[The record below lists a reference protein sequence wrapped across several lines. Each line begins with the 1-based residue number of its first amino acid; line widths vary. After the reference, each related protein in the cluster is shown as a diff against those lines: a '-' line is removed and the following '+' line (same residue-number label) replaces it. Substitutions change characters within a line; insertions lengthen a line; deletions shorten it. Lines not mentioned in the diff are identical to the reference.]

1 MPDTK
6 NVLLII
12 GGGIA
17 AYKVLEF
24 IRRAQDR
31 GYDITVVMTKAAEEF
46 VTPLS
51 VSTLAKG
58 KLYSNLFDR
67 QEEMDVGHIRLS
79 RMADLVV
86 VAPATADF
94 MAKLAHG
101 LADDLA
107 SATLLA
113 NDKPVLL
120 APGMNPKMWA
130 HPATRRNFAQLTDDG
145 IHFIGPMSGEMAEAN
160 EAGTGRMAEPLQI
173 LDAMDALLGQTTS
186 GKGPLS
192 GKHVLITAGPT
203 HEPIDPVRYIANRS
217 SGKQGFAI
225 ARAAQQAGATVTLVS
240 GPVRLEA
247 PRGVNFVQVETARD
261 MKQAVEDALPADI
274 AIMSAAVADWHVA
287 NAADKKQKKDGSGT
301 PPMLDLA
308 ENPDIL
314 RFVSLETDHRPKLV
328 VGFAAETNDL
338 IENATK
344 KLRRKGCDWLVAN
357 DVSQEGVMGGDANTV
372 HLLTKD
378 NVSSW
383 PKASKQI
390 IADRLIAE
398 IAAFAPLQN
407 I

>member
-1 MPDTK
+1 MPETK
-6 NVLLII
+6 NILLII

-31 GYDITVVMTKAAEEF
+31 DYDITVVMTKAAEEF
-46 VTPLS
+46 ITPLS

-94 MAKLAHG
+94 MAKMAHG

-120 APGMNPKMWA
+120 VPGMNPKMWA
-130 HPATRRNFAQLTDDG
+130 HPATQRNIAQLTDDG

-173 LDAMDALLGQTTS
+173 LDAVDAILEQNSSRSQALA
-186 GKGPLS
+186 

-225 ARAAQQAGATVTLVS
+225 ARAAQQAGAKVTLVS
-240 GPVRLEA
+240 GPVQLEA
-247 PRGVNFVQVETARD
+247 PKGVVLVQVETACQ
-261 MKQAVEDALPADI
+261 MKQAVEAALPADI
-274 AIMSAAVADWHVA
+274 AIMSAAVADWRVA
-287 NAADKKQKKDGSGT
+287 NAADKKQKKDGTGT
-301 PPMLDLA
+301 PPALDLT

-314 RFVSLETDHRPKLV
+314 RFVSQKTDQRPTLV

-338 IENATK
+338 IQNATK
-344 KLRRKGCDWLVAN
+344 KRLRKGCDWLVAN

-372 HLLTKD
+372 HLITKD
-378 NVSSW
+378 GVSSW
-383 PKASKQI
+383 PKASKQVV
-390 IADRLIAE
+390 ADRLIAE
-398 IAAFAPLQN
+398 IAAFDPFQQD
-407 I
+407 

>member
-1 MPDTK
+1 MPETK
-6 NVLLII
+6 NMLLII

-31 GYDITVVMTKAAEEF
+31 GYDITVVMTKAAEQF

-67 QEEMDVGHIRLS
+67 QEEMDVGHIQLS

-94 MAKLAHG
+94 MAKMAHG

-120 APGMNPKMWA
+120 APGMNPKMWS
-130 HPATRRNFAQLTDDG
+130 HPATQRNIVQLSEDG
-145 IHFIGPMSGEMAEAN
+145 IKFIGPMSGEMAEAN
-160 EAGTGRMAEPLQI
+160 EAGKGRMAEPLEI
-173 LDAMDALLGQTTS
+173 LGAADAVLERNKPDGL
-186 GKGPLS
+186 PLR
-192 GKHVLITAGPT
+192 GRHVLITAGPT

-225 ARAAQQAGATVTLVS
+225 ARAAAQAGATVTLIS
-240 GPVRLEA
+240 GPVNLEA
-247 PRGVNFVQVETARD
+247 PRGVNLVKVQTARD
-261 MKQAVEDALPADI
+261 MKKAVEKALPADI
-274 AIMSAAVADWHVA
+274 AVMSAAVADWGVA
-287 NAADKKQKKDGSGT
+287 NATDKKQKKDGSGT
-301 PPMLDLA
+301 PPTLDLT

-314 RFVSLETDHRPKLV
+314 RFLSQETDKRPILV

-344 KLRRKGCDWLVAN
+344 KRLRKGCDWLVAN

-372 HLLTKD
+372 HLITND
-378 NVSSW
+378 GVSSW
-383 PKASKQI
+383 PKASKQTV
-390 IADRLIAE
+390 ADRLIAE
-398 IAAFAPLQN
+398 IAVFGPLQRG
-407 I
+407 

>member
-1 MPDTK
+1 MPETK
-6 NVLLII
+6 NILLII

-31 GYDITVVMTKAAEEF
+31 GYDITVVMTKAAEQF

-94 MAKLAHG
+94 MAKMAHG

-130 HPATRRNFAQLTDDG
+130 HPATQRNIAQLNEDG
-145 IHFIGPMSGEMAEAN
+145 VQFIGPMSGEMAEAN
-160 EAGTGRMAEPLQI
+160 EAGTGRMAEPLAI
-173 LDAMDALLGQTTS
+173 LDAADAILGYNDP
-186 GKGPLS
+186 KDRPLS
-192 GKHVLITAGPT
+192 GRHVLITAGPT

-225 ARAAQQAGATVTLVS
+225 ARAAAQAGAKVTLVS
-240 GPVRLEA
+240 GPVNLEA
-247 PRGVNFVQVETARD
+247 PRGVDLIRVESAID
-261 MKQAVEDALPADI
+261 MKEAVEKALPADI
-274 AIMSAAVADWHVA
+274 AVMSAAVADWRVA

-301 PPMLDLA
+301 PPTLDLT

-314 RFVSLETDHRPKLV
+314 RFVSQETDQRPILV
-328 VGFAAETNDL
+328 VGFAAETNNL

-344 KLRRKGCDWLVAN
+344 KRLRKGCDWLVAN

-372 HLLTKD
+372 HLITND
-378 NVSSW
+378 GVSSW
-383 PKASKQI
+383 PKASKQTV
-390 IADRLIAE
+390 ADRLVAE
-398 IAAFAPLQN
+398 IAAFGPLQRN
-407 I
+407 

>member
-1 MPDTK
+1 MPETK
-6 NVLLII
+6 NILLII

-31 GYDITVVMTKAAEEF
+31 GYGITVVMTKAAEQF

-79 RMADLVV
+79 RMADLVI

-94 MAKLAHG
+94 MAKMAHG
-101 LADDLA
+101 LAGDLA

-120 APGMNPKMWA
+120 APGMNPNMWA
-130 HPATRRNFAQLTDDG
+130 HPATQRNIKQLTEDG
-145 IHFIGPMSGEMAEAN
+145 THFIGPMSGEMAEAN
-160 EAGTGRMAEPLQI
+160 EAGIGRMAEPLEI
-173 LDAMDALLGQTTS
+173 LDAADALLRQQNPDDL
-186 GKGPLS
+186 PLS

-225 ARAAQQAGATVTLVS
+225 ARAAAKAGAKVTLVS

-247 PRGVNFVQVETARD
+247 PSGVNLVRVQTAVE
-261 MKQAVEDALPADI
+261 MKQAVETALPADI
-274 AIMSAAVADWHVA
+274 AIMSAAVADWRVA
-287 NAADKKQKKDGSGT
+287 NAAEKKQKKDGSGK
-301 PPMLDLA
+301 PPALDLT

-314 RFVSLETDHRPKLV
+314 RFVAQEAEQRPTLV
-328 VGFAAETNDL
+328 IGFAAETNDL

-344 KLRRKGCDWLVAN
+344 KRLRKGCDWLVAN

-372 HLLTKD
+372 HLITE
-378 NVSSW
+378 NGVSSW
-383 PKASKQI
+383 PKASKQTV
-390 IADRLIAE
+390 ADRLVAE
-398 IAAFAPLQN
+398 ISEFGSLKN
-407 I
+407 G

>member
-1 MPDTK
+1 MPETK
-6 NVLLII
+6 NILLII

-31 GYDITVVMTKAAEEF
+31 DYEITVVMTKAAEQF

-58 KLYSNLFDR
+58 QLYSNLFDR

-79 RMADLVV
+79 RNADLVV

-94 MAKLAHG
+94 MAKMAHG

-113 NDKPVLL
+113 NDKPILL
-120 APGMNPKMWA
+120 VPGMNPKMWNN
-130 HPATRRNFAQLTDDG
+130 PATQRNVAQLAEDG
-145 IHFIGPMSGEMAEAN
+145 VHFIGPMSGEMAEAN
-160 EAGTGRMAEPLQI
+160 EAGLGRMAEPLDI
-173 LDAMDALLGQTTS
+173 LDATEALLDSADATL
-186 GKGPLS
+186 KPLY
-192 GKHVLITAGPT
+192 GKHLLITAGPT

-225 ARAAQQAGATVTLVS
+225 ARSAVQAGARVTLIS
-240 GPVRLEA
+240 GPVALEA
-247 PRGVNFVQVETARD
+247 PSGVDLVKVETALQ
-261 MKQAVEDALPADI
+261 MKEAVMAALPADV
-274 AIMSAAVADWHVA
+274 AIMSAAVADWGVA

-301 PPMLDLA
+301 PPTLDLT

-314 RFVSLETDHRPKLV
+314 RFISQEVAERPTLV

-344 KLRRKGCDWLVAN
+344 KRLRKGCDWLVAN

-372 HLLTKD
+372 HLITD
-378 NVSSW
+378 DGVSSW
-383 PKASKQI
+383 PKASKQDV
-390 IADRLIAE
+390 ADQLIDE
-398 IAAFAPLQN
+398 ICGYEPLQN
-407 I
+407 H

>member
-1 MPDTK
+1 MPDKK
-6 NVLLII
+6 NILLII

-31 GYDITVVMTKAAEEF
+31 GYGITAVMTKAAEEF

-79 RMADLVV
+79 RLADIVV
-86 VAPATADF
+86 VAPATANF

-113 NDKPVLL
+113 NDKPILL
-120 APGMNPKMWA
+120 APGMNPKMWN
-130 HPATRRNFAQLTDDG
+130 HPATQRNVTQLTDDG
-145 IHFIGPMSGEMAEAN
+145 MHLIGPMSGEMAEDN

-173 LDAMDALLGQTTS
+173 LDAVDSILQQTNIEDRA
-186 GKGPLS
+186 LS

-225 ARAAQQAGATVTLVS
+225 ARAAQRAGASVTLVS
-240 GPVRLEA
+240 GPVKLE
-247 PRGVNFVQVETARD
+247 
-261 MKQAVEDALPADI
+261 
-274 AIMSAAVADWHVA
+274 
-287 NAADKKQKKDGSGT
+287 
-301 PPMLDLA
+301 PP
-308 ENPDIL
+308 
-314 RFVSLETDHRPKLV
+314 
-328 VGFAAETNDL
+328 
-338 IENATK
+338 
-344 KLRRKGCDWLVAN
+344 
-357 DVSQEGVMGGDANTV
+357 Q
-372 HLLTKD
+372 
-378 NVSSW
+378 
-383 PKASKQI
+383 
-390 IADRLIAE
+390 
-398 IAAFAPLQN
+398 
-407 I
+407 

>member
-1 MPDTK
+1 MPDKK
-6 NVLLII
+6 NILLII

-31 GYDITVVMTKAAEEF
+31 GYGITAVMTKAAEEF

-79 RMADLVV
+79 RLADIVV
-86 VAPATADF
+86 VAPATANF

-113 NDKPVLL
+113 NDKPILL
-120 APGMNPKMWA
+120 APGMNPKMWN
-130 HPATRRNFAQLTDDG
+130 HPATQRNVTQLTDDG
-145 IHFIGPMSGEMAEAN
+145 MHLIGPMSGEMAEDN

-173 LDAMDALLGQTTS
+173 LDAVDSILQQTNIEDRA
-186 GKGPLS
+186 LS

-225 ARAAQQAGATVTLVS
+225 ARAAQRAGASVTLVS
-240 GPVRLEA
+240 GPVKLE
-247 PRGVNFVQVETARD
+247 PPQGVTLVRVETARQ
-261 MKQAVEDALPADI
+261 MKQADEDALPADI
-274 AIMSAAVADWHVA
+274 AIMSAAVADWRVA
-287 NAADKKQKKDGSGT
+287 NSTDKKQKKDGSGT
-301 PPMLDLA
+301 PPALDLT

-314 RFVSLETDHRPKLV
+314 RFVSQETEHRPMLV

-338 IENATK
+338 VENATK
-344 KLRRKGCDWLVAN
+344 KRKRKGCDWLVAN
-357 DVSQEGVMGGDANTV
+357 DVSQEDVMGGDTNTV
-372 HLLTKD
+372 HLITED
-378 NVSSW
+378 GVTAW

-390 IADRLIAE
+390 VADRLIAE
-398 IAAFAPLQN
+398 IAASAPLRN
-407 I
+407 N

>member
-1 MPDTK
+1 MPEMK
-6 NVLLII
+6 NILLII

-31 GYDITVVMTKAAEEF
+31 GYDITVVMTKAAEQF

-51 VSTLAKG
+51 VSTLSKG

-94 MAKLAHG
+94 MAKMAHG

-130 HPATRRNFAQLTDDG
+130 HPATQRNIAQLNEDG
-145 IHFIGPMSGEMAEAN
+145 VQFIGPMSGEMAEAN
-160 EAGTGRMAEPLQI
+160 EAGTGRMAEPLAI
-173 LDAMDALLGQTTS
+173 LDAADAILGYNDP
-186 GKGPLS
+186 KDRPLS
-192 GKHVLITAGPT
+192 GRHVLITAGPT

-225 ARAAQQAGATVTLVS
+225 ARAAAQAGAKVTLVS
-240 GPVRLEA
+240 GPVNLEA
-247 PRGVNFVQVETARD
+247 PRGVDLIRVESARD
-261 MKQAVEDALPADI
+261 MKEAVEKALPADI
-274 AIMSAAVADWHVA
+274 AVMSAAVADWRVA

-301 PPMLDLA
+301 PPTLDLT

-314 RFVSLETDHRPKLV
+314 RFVSQETDQRPLLV

-344 KLRRKGCDWLVAN
+344 KRLSKGCDWLVAN

-372 HLLTKD
+372 HLITKD
-378 NVSSW
+378 GVSSW
-383 PKASKQI
+383 PKASKQTV
-390 IADRLIAE
+390 ADRLVAE
-398 IAAFAPLQN
+398 IAAFGPLQRN
-407 I
+407 